1 MSESNVPSPEINKE
15 RDIANS
21 IKELHSDF
29 LARVPNYERKR
40 WDPRYALR
48 NGTGSC
54 MAELLYVAGGLLA
67 QGRVN
72 EEDITVGFSKT
83 HGEEEPIG
91 FVGKAGRKYA
101 HTFVLI
107 TLGTGVTLE
116 ADFRANRAD
125 EEPRI
130 QRLQAEELDEDDVYL
145 GSLTDAIATYAQV
158 EGAVGPTVSE
168 LIALHYEDLKPNAA
182 VETSQSPEDE
192 VRFDQD
198 F

>member
-1 MSESNVPSPEINKE
+1 MSESNVPSPEISME
-15 RDIANS
+15 RDIVDS
-21 IKELHSDF
+21 IKELHTDF
-29 LARVPNYERKR
+29 LAKVPNYERKQ

-54 MAELLYVAGGLLA
+54 MAELLYVVGGLLA
-67 QGRVN
+67 QGKVN

-83 HGEEEPIG
+83 HGEEGPVGI
-91 FVGKAGRKYA
+91 FGKAGKKYA
-101 HTFVLI
+101 HSFVLI
-107 TLGTGVTLE
+107 TVSTGVTLE

-125 EEPRI
+125 EKPRI
-130 QRLQAEELDEDDVYL
+130 QRLQAGELDEDGIYL

-158 EGAVGPTVSE
+158 DGAVGPTVSE
-168 LIALHYEDLKPNAA
+168 LIALHDKDLKPNGA
-182 VETSQSPEDE
+182 VETSQSPEDV